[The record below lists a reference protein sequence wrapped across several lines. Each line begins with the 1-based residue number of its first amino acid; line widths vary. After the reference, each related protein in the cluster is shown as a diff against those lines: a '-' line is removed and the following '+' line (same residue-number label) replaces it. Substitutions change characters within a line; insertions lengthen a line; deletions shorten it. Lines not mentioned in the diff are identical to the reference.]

1 MKASST
7 EKTMSGAASSEHHQT
22 DVDEGQF
29 ARSVGRWIGIGLPVA
44 LVVVTLAVWLM
55 LDVSLGKAFTI
66 SAWPAVLTGV
76 FGGGFVGVVR
86 GAN

>member
-1 MKASST
+1 
-7 EKTMSGAASSEHHQT
+7 MSGAASTEPNQT

-44 LVVVTLAVWLM
+44 FVVITLAVWLV
-55 LDVSLGKAFTI
+55 LDVSLGKAIAI

-86 GAN
+86 GAK